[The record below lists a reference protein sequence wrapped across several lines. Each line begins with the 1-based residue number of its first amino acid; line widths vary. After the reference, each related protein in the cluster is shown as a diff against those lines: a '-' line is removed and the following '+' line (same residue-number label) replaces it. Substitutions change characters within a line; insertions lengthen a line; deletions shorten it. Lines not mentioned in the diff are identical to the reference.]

1 LARFSISSAIRLPQ
15 SAGEAWQRPRTHLG
29 QPCLELR
36 IGMVASDFGGREK
49 AEGLMRGCRAS
60 SVRKSAV
67 MASGTGPPAAIVLL
81 AAARFSANEDTMT
94 VCAPARAKSAA
105 ISRPMPRLPPVTTAT
120 LLENS
125 PDTIEP
131 SVIAEPPETSFD
143 VIKEGRLISHIL
155 GLPSLLLH
163 LTMALC
169 EWSQGNEKHHRD
181 KRQRPY
187 RHRVGGPNFCRPR
200 RPTDH

>member
-1 LARFSISSAIRLPQ
+1 
-15 SAGEAWQRPRTHLG
+15 
-29 QPCLELR
+29 
-36 IGMVASDFGGREK
+36 
-49 AEGLMRGCRAS
+49 
-60 SVRKSAV
+60 

-81 AAARFSANEDTMT
+81 AAAKFSANEDTMT

-125 PDTIEP
+125 REP
-131 SVIAEPPETSFD
+131 SVIAEPPQTSFD

-163 LTMALC
+163 
-169 EWSQGNEKHHRD
+169 HHGSLRMVAG
-181 KRQRPY
+181 KRKIPS
-187 RHRVGGPNFCRPR
+187 
-200 RPTDH
+200 